1 MFDDMVV
8 SGKMK
13 KTNKP
18 WTVVLST
25 AVQAGLLLIMILI
38 PLIYTEALPKGMLN
52 TFLVAP
58 APPPPPPPP
67 QPVVHE
73 VHVAPKVIPL
83 NKMTAPTVIPKRIEI
98 IKEDVPQFGP
108 TVGVAGG
115 TGDAGG
121 GVLGGI
127 LGAGSAPPPPPKP
140 KAPVRI
146 GGNVEQASLT
156 RKIDPVYPAIAKTAH
171 VSGTV
176 VLHAIIATDGT
187 VEKLEYVSGP
197 TLLMQS
203 AMQAVR
209 QWRYKPLMLN
219 GDPTEVDTEI
229 SVIFTLND

>member
-8 SGKMK
+8 SGRMK

-73 VHVAPKVIPL
+73 VHVAPKVIPI

-108 TVGVAGG
+108 SAGVAGG

-146 GGNVEQASLT
+146 GGNVEQASLL
-156 RKIDPVYPAIAKTAH
+156 RKIDPVYPQIAKTAH

-176 VLHAIIATDGT
+176 LLHAIIATDGT

-203 AMQAVR
+203 AMQAVK